1 MTLVSRTFGIVGGTA
16 LAIAALTMPSV
27 GTAEINSPFGNAG
40 VSTPIGGFNIN
51 TPVGSAGVNTP
62 FGGFSLGTPMGN
74 VDLGGGFGI
83 NTPMG
88 NIPFGGGFN
97 INTPVGS
104 AGVNTPFGGFGI
116 NTPVGNIPLG
126 GGFNINTPVGSAG
139 VNTPFG
145 GFGIN
150 TPVGSAGINTPFG
163 GFNLG
168 PVGVSTPFGGLN
180 INTPV
185 GNVSGNASGVFRPFY
200 GLVNGFNLSGA
211 QPQAMQMQQGANAAQ
226 QSGVTCA
233 FGKETLMAASVN
245 SCENAGGRVNPAQ
258 VSYTVQ
264 CNLGG
269 NVVMT
274 PTKAACSRVNGQVA
288 Q

>member
-27 GTAEINSPFGNAG
+27 GTAEISSPFGNAG
-40 VSTPIGGFNIN
+40 TKAFGGFNIN
-51 TPVGSAGVNTP
+51 TPVGNAGVNTP
-62 FGGFSLGTPMGN
+62 FGGF
-74 VDLGGGFGI
+74 
-83 NTPMG
+83 
-88 NIPFGGGFN
+88 N
-97 INTPVGS
+97 INTPVGN
-104 AGVNTPFGGFGI
+104 AGV
-116 NTPVGNIPLG
+116 
-126 GGFNINTPVGSAG
+126 
-139 VNTPFG
+139 
-145 GFGIN
+145 
-150 TPVGSAGINTPFG
+150 NTPFG

-168 PVGVSTPFGGLN
+168 PVGVNTPFGGFN

-185 GNVSGNASGVFRPFY
+185 GNAGVNTPF
-200 GLVNGFNLSGA
+200 GGFNLGPVGVNTPFGGFNLYGA
-211 QPQAMQMQQGANAAQ
+211 QLQAMHQAMQMQQGANAAQ